1 MPLGR
6 LLAVVAG
13 TVVVAGLVVLQP
25 WSPWTRRTRASDA
38 TAVESPPVKPPV
50 VLVDANNE
58 TISIEPELI
67 GSMGLTFGVV
77 SPAPATRPLRMN
89 GQLALDPGRLVH
101 VQSRFPGEV
110 VSVHPDPA
118 IGRVPQVGDRVK
130 KGQILAEIW
139 SKEVGEKK
147 SDLVDAISNLF
158 LHESIL
164 DKLRK
169 LQDGAVPL
177 RTVEEMR
184 RTYEADLIT
193 VTRLRRTLRSW
204 RISEEELREIDAEA
218 RRLHEAALHPREPS
232 QGVPEVADPARELRW
247 AEIDVIA
254 PTDGIILEKNM
265 TVGDTID
272 PSFDLFKIA
281 DLSRMRVMAYVFEED
296 LPRLLSL
303 PMDLRTWQVEWHT
316 GQTDGEVAAEIDVIG
331 HVVDPNQHTAVVS
344 GWIENPKQSLRVGQ
358 FISAT
363 VEIPAEKNAVVV
375 PTSAIIDQG
384 TRAYVLVADN
394 VEGTRLSRR
403 KVKVLRRSGDLVW
416 LTRESGGAGE
426 SGRVKA
432 LEPGERIVTSG
443 TVELHSRLVQLLNQ
457 ATSTQANE

>member
-1 MPLGR
+1 MTPGR
-6 LLAVVAG
+6 VLAAVAG
-13 TVVVAGLVVLQP
+13 TVAIAGLMVLQP
-25 WSPWTRRTRASDA
+25 WSPWTRRTRADDEVVA
-38 TAVESPPVKPPV
+38 ASPPEKAPV
-50 VLVDANNE
+50 VLLDAASE
-58 TISIEPELI
+58 TIAIERELI
-67 GSMGLTFGVV
+67 GAMGLTFGVV
-77 SPAPATRPLRMN
+77 SPAPTTRPLRMN

-110 VSVHPDPA
+110 VSVRIDA
-118 IGRVPQVGDRVK
+118 TTGRVPQVGDHVQ
-130 KGQILAEIW
+130 KGQVLAEIW

-204 RISEEELREIDAEA
+204 RISEEELKEIDAEA

-232 QGVPEVADPARELRW
+232 QGVPEVTDPSRESRW

-303 PMDLRTWQVEWHT
+303 PAGERKWRVEWHT
-316 GQTDGEVAAEIDVIG
+316 GLTDGDLTAEIDVIG

-344 GWIENPKQSLRVGQ
+344 GWIENPRQALRVGQ

-384 TRAYVLVADN
+384 ARAYVLVADDL
-394 VEGTRLSRR
+394 EGTRLSRR

-416 LTRESGGAGE
+416 LTREPETAEE
-426 SGRVKA
+426 SGRVRA
-432 LEPGERIVTSG
+432 LEPGQRIVTSG

-457 ATSTQANE
+457 ATSPQANE